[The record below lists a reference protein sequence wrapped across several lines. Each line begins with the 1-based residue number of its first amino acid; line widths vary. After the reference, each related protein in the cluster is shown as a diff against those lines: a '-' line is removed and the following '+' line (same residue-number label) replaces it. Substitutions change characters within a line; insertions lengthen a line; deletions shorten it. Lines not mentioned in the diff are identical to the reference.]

1 MEKTVYTGVNLTNF
15 PSDEYFHIN
24 SCGVQTNR
32 KKHFTILR
40 QEGRVDFHLLY
51 VIKGRLTA
59 VYDGREET
67 LLPGSFILYPPGTP
81 QSYTFPGETETVT
94 FWVHFTG
101 RTAPEILDG
110 LGLNGGVY
118 SKRFYVEE
126 TRLRGIAEKAK
137 REGFEANGELL
148 HLLHLLAQQN
158 TEKPS
163 ARGID
168 ILLPALHR
176 METLQKCTVA
186 ECASLCAMSQ
196 SRFSH
201 LFREVMGVSPHQYL
215 LKMRLEQ
222 AQNYLQDS
230 DLSIAQIA
238 QLTGFEDAL
247 YFSRLFKKYCGTA
260 PSFYRGK

>member
-1 MEKTVYTGVNLTNF
+1 MEKNVYTGVNLTNF
-15 PSDEYFHIN
+15 PSEEYFHIN
-24 SCGVQTNR
+24 SCGMQTNH
-32 KKHFTILR
+32 KQHFTILR
-40 QEGRVDFHLLY
+40 QEGRVDFHILY
-51 VIKGRLTA
+51 IVKGGLTA
-59 VYDGREET
+59 VYAGKEAS
-67 LLPGSFILYPPGTP
+67 LLPGNFILYPPGMP
-81 QSYTFPGETETVT
+81 QRYTFPEAMETIT

-110 LGLNGGVY
+110 LGLSGGVY
-118 SKRFYVEE
+118 SKQFYCEE

-137 REGFEANGELL
+137 QGGFEANGALL
-148 HLLHLLAQQN
+148 HFLHLLAQQN
-158 TEKPS
+158 REQPS

-168 ILLPALHR
+168 ILLPALRR

-186 ECASLCAMSQ
+186 ECASLCAMSE

-201 LFREVMGVSPHQYL
+201 LFRQIMGVSPHQYF

-222 AQNYLQDS
+222 AQGYLQDS

-247 YFSRLFKKYCGTA
+247 YFSRLFKKYFGVA
-260 PSFYRGK
+260 PSSYRGK